1 MNSSKSVTHK
11 RKFNFK
17 IQQTMKRYIFILI
30 VLFLVLSCNS
40 QNSNTSIDTTT
51 FNTEVLKGKVKTL
64 KETMYE
70 IDDNQNKTLFIT
82 EEERPYKI
90 SFDEKGNIV
99 ENEQYNSEGEVFLK
113 NVNVYTY
120 QNNTIKSRESYCKG
134 YFCMNEGKRITK
146 YNDKGLVIEIVTY
159 DSSGSVLSTET
170 FEYDDKDK
178 LIKETLKGFYYSEGG
193 DFEIEK
199 IPIDKIRTYNYKYEN
214 GNLTEE
220 SSSDGEMKKY
230 DSQGRIAEEKRWDN
244 TDYFYSYDSNNNLIK
259 KIQIYHTNSV
269 LERTEI
275 IYKYDENNNLVEQTT
290 SDGNKTFYKYDHKN
304 NLIEEVSNEGNKIT
318 YKYDEKGNWV
328 EKRQNKILTE
338 RTIEYY

>member
-1 MNSSKSVTHK
+1 M
-11 RKFNFK
+11 RKC
-17 IQQTMKRYIFILI
+17 IFVFIA
-30 VLFLVLSCNS
+30 LFLILSCNS
-40 QNSNTSIDTTT
+40 QENNSITDTTT
-51 FNTEVLKGKVKTL
+51 FNTGSLKGKVKSL
-64 KETMYE
+64 KETIYE
-70 IDDNQNKTLFIT
+70 IDKNQNKTLFIT
-82 EEERPYKI
+82 EEERPYKVF
-90 SFDEKGNIV
+90 FDERGNVV
-99 ENEQYNSEGEVFLK
+99 ENEQYNSEGKVFLK
-113 NVNVYTY
+113 YINIYTY
-120 QNNTIKSRESYCKG
+120 HNNIIKSKESYCRG
-134 YFCMNEGKRITK
+134 YLCMNEGKTITK
-146 YNDKGLVIEIVTY
+146 YNDKGLVIEITI
-159 DSSGSVLSTET
+159 
-170 FEYDDKDK
+170 YDDKGEVISNEKFQYDEKDK

-199 IPIDKIRTYNYKYEN
+199 HPIDRVRTYNYKYEN